1 MRERLNY
8 GKVAAGI
15 YEAMDALDQ
24 YVGGCGL
31 ENSLLHLVRLRA
43 SQVNGCAY
51 CLDMH
56 WKDLR
61 ALGEAEQRLYSLDAW
76 RECPYYT
83 ERERAALLWTEAVTR
98 ITEGHVPDDVILLR
112 RLPHTKTGKRLEVP
126 VKRILQGADPDAV
139 LNRGAVDDPEAL
151 DAIVRFARSRGRRD
165 GT

>member
-98 ITEGHVPDDVILLR
+98 ITEGHVPDDVHEQVRAHFNQKELSDLTLAVATINAWN
-112 RLPHTKTGKRLEVP
+112 RLSIAARLVP
-126 VKRILQGADPDAV
+126 
-139 LNRGAVDDPEAL
+139 
-151 DAIVRFARSRGRRD
+151 
-165 GT
+165 GTYQAATAGNS